1 MSTPTLHINRPRL
14 PDEQSLADQAYYAI
28 REWIVTLDLA
38 PGSVVNE
45 RELMGRL
52 GVGRTPVRE
61 ALRDLAR
68 EQLVDVFP
76 RRGMF
81 VSGVDVGDIA
91 GLSEVRLVLE
101 TEAARLAAERRNETD
116 LEETAAL
123 LEELARRTTT
133 AAADAAGARDTGAS
147 RDLPRQRRGSSG
159 GTPLGG
165 DPLANK
171 DERRLIDLDERTHRH
186 VARCAHNPFLQ
197 ATLEQYYVLA
207 LRIWFLALDRVALDE
222 AIAEHHAILEAIRDG
237 DADRAAEVMRAHVVS
252 FERAIRAVL

>member
-1 MSTPTLHINRPRL
+1 M
-14 PDEQSLADQAYYAI
+14 
-28 REWIVTLDLA
+28 
-38 PGSVVNE
+38 
-45 RELMGRL
+45 
-52 GVGRTPVRE
+52 RE

-68 EQLVDVFP
+68 EQLVEVFP

-101 TEAARLAAERRNETD
+101 TEAARLGAERRNETD

-123 LEELARRTTT
+123 LEELARARTVR
-133 AAADAAGARDTGAS
+133 APLAPERAPSGICPA
-147 RDLPRQRRGSSG
+147 RRGSSG
-159 GTPLGG
+159 GIRSAESRSRQT
-165 DPLANK
+165 A
-171 DERRLIDLDERTHRH
+171 RLIDLDQRTHRH
-186 VARCAHNPFLQ
+186 VARCAHNPFLE

-207 LRIWFLALDRVALDE
+207 LRIWFLALERVALDE